1 MENRHDILSAG
12 APLYM
17 RLLFKEQPAKEIPK
31 ELRDYI
37 HEYPL
42 LKIEDCICKDN
53 SDIDEINRGQMWD
66 CPDSEKILAECKYR
80 IIAYDYPREDMDFAD
95 RANMLMIYLDKLLEI
110 YQNCEAVYFEN
121 TGKLFTREQI
131 VNSKFDDKT
140 KFINLVVNVR
150 YFALPNSD
158 EMIIDTIGMNI
169 LYLPDVQYH
178 FRKMNPNYIFA
189 HAYNMLGYIFINR
202 NSIRT
207 GETVDGISGEYID
220 GNVQW
225 TCRFEDSLLK
235 PLRPVVD
242 VDMGEFAAGKR

>member
-1 MENRHDILSAG
+1 
-12 APLYM
+12 
-17 RLLFKEQPAKEIPK
+17 
-31 ELRDYI
+31 
-37 HEYPL
+37 
-42 LKIEDCICKDN
+42 
-53 SDIDEINRGQMWD
+53 
-66 CPDSEKILAECKYR
+66 
-80 IIAYDYPREDMDFAD
+80 MDFAD

-150 YFALPNSD
+150 YFALPDSD